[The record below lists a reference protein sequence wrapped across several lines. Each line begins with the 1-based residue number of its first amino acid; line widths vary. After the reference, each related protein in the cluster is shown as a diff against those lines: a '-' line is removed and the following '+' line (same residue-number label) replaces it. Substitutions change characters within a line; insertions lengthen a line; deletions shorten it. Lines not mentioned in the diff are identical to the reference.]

1 MNKVHTPQ
9 NFGLQIYAAGGFAM
23 NVVSK
28 FEQSLTPDIAE
39 KLAIRYIDTS
49 TANLVGHVDQANVY
63 IYKKPGSAGGSEP
76 SSQMGGGGKDRRSTY
91 AAIAPHIP
99 EIMKKYP
106 PKNFNIV
113 VHSCSGASGATVGPA
128 IVGELLDRGV
138 PVMVIQ
144 VGSQGSRKEL
154 ENTLGT
160 LQSYVNLS
168 ASKKKPIVAYY
179 RENNPHTTF
188 GEVDADVTSALFMST
203 LLFSDENPGMDK
215 ADLINLLNYP
225 AVTTFKPE
233 LSGLEFFRDTVDVPD
248 HVVPQAQAMLL
259 GSLNGDEISGTMSNI
274 KVEYTADAKL
284 GEKNQNRVPG
294 VSSVFALVYTGDY
307 VTIVS
312 RLTRELEL
320 YKEEERTRSSAM
332 SLTADEIPAGEDFM
346 SF

>member
-1 MNKVHTPQ
+1 MSNAPIKQ
-9 NFGLQIYAAGGFAM
+9 NFNLQIYAAGGFAM

-28 FEQSLTPDIAE
+28 FEQSLDPEIAE
-39 KLAIRYIDTS
+39 KLAVRYIDTS
-49 TANLVGHVDQANVY
+49 TANMTGDVDPANIY
-63 IYKKPGSAGGSEP
+63 IYKKSGDV

-106 PKNFNIV
+106 PRDFNIV

-128 IVGELLDRGV
+128 IVGELLDRGA

-144 VGSQGSRKEL
+144 VGSQGSRKEI

-160 LQSYVNLS
+160 VQSYANLS
-168 ASKKKPIVAYY
+168 RGKKKPIVAYY

-188 GEVDADVTSALFMST
+188 GDVDADVTSALFMTT

-225 AVTTFKPE
+225 SVTTFKPE
-233 LSGLEFFRDTVDVPD
+233 LSGLEFFRDAVDVPD
-248 HVVPQAQAMLL
+248 HVVPQAQAMLI
-259 GSLNGDEISGTMSNI
+259 GDLEAADISGTASNI

-284 GEKNQNRVPG
+284 GEKNQSRVPG
-294 VSSVFALVYTGDY
+294 VNAVFALVYTGDY
-307 VTIVS
+307 VTIVQ
-312 RLTRELEL
+312 RLTRELEI
-320 YKEEERTRSSAM
+320 YKEEERNRSSAM
-332 SLTADEIPAGEDFM
+332 SLVGSEAVGEDFM